1 MKTAKTKFK
10 PASKECAGK
19 QTEIGM
25 IPEEWVNTFIFC
37 IFRIL
42 KKERI

>member
-1 MKTAKTKFK
+1 MNPK
-10 PASKECAGK
+10 PNFK

-25 IPEEWVNTFIFC
+25 IPEQKMNTFIFC